1 VKRQLVGV
9 ADPLLVPLV
18 AEALLELG
26 HIRALVV
33 HGEAGL
39 DELSPLGPTRVA
51 EVNGGAMSER
61 TVRPEDFGL
70 VDCAAEELAGGE
82 PEDNAEIILRVLR
95 GKERKGARSA
105 VVLNAGAALHVA
117 GLAETLGEGVERAV
131 QALEAGHALEALE
144 RLREATNTS

>member
-1 VKRQLVGV
+1 
-9 ADPLLVPLV
+9 
-18 AEALLELG
+18 
-26 HIRALVV
+26 
-33 HGEAGL
+33 
-39 DELSPLGPTRVA
+39 
-51 EVNGGAMSER
+51 MSER